1 MIYLYAIAHKFNP
14 SLDPPVGIENQGV
27 YQINCNAFALIVSP
41 TLTTKEITL
50 SKEAIYGHEKIVEF
64 YHGHMDLLPVRF
76 NTVFDNEAVL
86 ISTLKPYS
94 LEIETNLAKVSDCI
108 EMGVKALVKDQK
120 DVIARSASD
129 EAISNRNEIA
139 SPSARNDVNSKAK
152 KYILDKFSVYKEAF
166 CLQEKYKSQGKT
178 IYNLLEECSRQGI
191 KLPIA
196 ANSHLI
202 LNSVFL
208 VQKKSL
214 NNFKTKFQT
223 IKQDFA
229 DFAFLLSG
237 PWPTYS
243 FVDFSIKRDSTVKKD
258 ALCLS

>member
-1 MIYLYAIAHKFNP
+1 MIYLYAIAHEFNQ

-27 YQINCNAFALIVSP
+27 YKINCGTFALIVSP
-41 TLTTKEITL
+41 TLTTNKEITL
-50 SKEAIYGHEKIVEF
+50 SKESIYGHEKVVEF
-64 YHGHMDLLPVRF
+64 YLQYTELLPVRF

-94 LEIETNLAKVSDCI
+94 LEIETNLVKVSNCI
-108 EMGVKALVKDQK
+108 EMGIKVLVKNAQAK
-120 DVIARSASD
+120 KSNVSD
-129 EAISNRNEIA
+129 PENTFYNQTTEDI
-139 SPSARNDVNSKAK
+139 PKAK
-152 KYILDKFSVYKEAF
+152 KYILDKFSAYKDAF
-166 CLQEKYKSQGKT
+166 YLQEKYKAQGKT
-178 IYNLLEECSRQGI
+178 IYNLLEECSRQSI

-214 NNFKTKFQT
+214 NDFKIKFQT

-243 FVDFSIKRDSTVKKD
+243 FVDFSIDKNPKAKKEVSFQTQ
-258 ALCLS
+258 CLS